1 MDRTM
6 STGLTNNWTRESE
19 AIVLGPYT
27 YLESHPGKDIRR
39 LCVDAFNFWLR
50 VPEKSL
56 EIIVKAIAM
65 LHTASLLVDDVE
77 DSATL
82 RRGFPVAHSLYGV
95 AQTINSS
102 NYVYFLALQELS
114 KLNNPVVYTIYTDEM
129 LNLHRGQ
136 GLDLYWRDAL
146 ICPTEDD
153 YIGMVENKTSGLFR
167 LAVKLMQ
174 AESDCKTDFVPLAN
188 LIGIL
193 YQIRDD
199 YLNLQS
205 DQYSK
210 NKGFCEDLTEGK
222 FSFPIIH
229 SISHDKSNQQIL
241 NILKQHSTDD
251 TLKEYAVTYMR
262 DVTKSFD
269 YTTKAIAEYEGRI
282 RTELKSLD
290 VRPNPMIEQI
300 LKSLCSS

>member
-1 MDRTM
+1 M
-6 STGLTNNWTRESE
+6 STDVTTKWTHENE

-27 YLESHPGKDIRR
+27 YLEAHPGKDIRR
-39 LCVDAFNFWLR
+39 LCVDAFNFWLN
-50 VPEKSL
+50 VPGESL
-56 EIIVKAIAM
+56 EIIVRAIAM

-82 RRGFPVAHSLYGV
+82 RRGFPVAHSIYGV

-102 NYVYFLALQELS
+102 NYVYFLALQEIS
-114 KLNNPVVYTIYTDEM
+114 KLNNPAVYNIYTDEL

-153 YIGMVENKTSGLFR
+153 YIGMVENKTGGLFR

-174 AESDCKTDFVPLAN
+174 AESECTTNFVPLAN

-199 YLNLQS
+199 YMNLQS

-229 SISHDKSNQQIL
+229 SIRHDKSNQQIL

-251 TLKEYAVTYMR
+251 SLKDYAVTYMR

-269 YTTKAIAEYEGRI
+269 YTTRVIVEYEDRI
-282 RTELKSLD
+282 RKELKRLD
-290 VRPNPMIEQI
+290 VEPNPMIEKI
-300 LKSLCSS
+300 LKSLHSSS